1 MVKPALQGKPSAD
14 RTLHVT
20 QCIAKVS
27 DADIGDANSLL
38 ENPITDGVDHW
49 SAFDRLARSGAQE
62 TGLLN
67 THKNLKFAIQ

>member
-49 SAFDRLARSGAQE
+49 SAFDRLARLGAQE
-62 TGLLN
+62 VCLLG
-67 THKNLKFAIQ
+67 TRKNLKSAME